1 MKAPLARDA
10 EQSELNGSRPRFRS
24 IRTLLEPSD
33 GELRRKESLKLKS
46 LRTASIDS
54 DPSIVEL
61 PDRCI
66 AVSYNGFSVGS
77 PANRGEEGEQRL
89 QQNASGMGLG
99 SDKGSNGAGP
109 EITVERCESAR
120 TSADDSCD
128 AVEVADELSL
138 EGLAATPR
146 GFPLDPQ
153 FDSPFSPV

>member
-1 MKAPLARDA
+1 M

-24 IRTLLEPSD
+24 IRTLLEPSEA
-33 GELRRKESLKLKS
+33 ELRRKESLKLKS
-46 LRTASIDS
+46 LGTASNDS
-54 DPSIVEL
+54 EPSIVVL

-66 AVSYNGFSVGS
+66 AVSYNGFSLGS
-77 PANRGEEGEQRL
+77 PALRAEEGDEHSQW
-89 QQNASGMGLG
+89 NASIVGPDSG
-99 SDKGSNGAGP
+99 KGSNGAGP

-138 EGLAATPR
+138 EGRTATPP
-146 GFPLDPQ
+146 GYPLDPQ